1 MTTALCYD
9 SCYKSVIIQ
18 ACKGCYEPGFERGNI
33 AKLLKNGK
41 EGLSVVCSSGWLSP
55 FCSDELS
62 RKSRPIDP
70 ADVIS
75 KIAA

>member
-18 ACKGCYEPGFERGNI
+18 ACKGCYEPGFGRGNI

-41 EGLSVVCSSGWLSP
+41 EGLSVVCSSGPLSP
-55 FCSDELS
+55 FRSDELS
-62 RKSRPIDP
+62 RKSRLINLV
-70 ADVIS
+70 DVAS